1 MCIIFNN
8 HDLMVQ
14 EVSDMERDK
23 TARWLVQLSQAFDFA
38 PETYVLAVALTDRVA
53 QHVKVCQCKKN

>member
-1 MCIIFNN
+1 
-8 HDLMVQ
+8 MVQ